1 MLQIAGLPCGGI
13 GTVGLRLYG
22 YTKIKVEQLWT
33 RGSGSPGGDGGR
45 RLEIVAKGDVRYVST
60 NKPIFFI
67 EIV

>member
-22 YTKIKVEQLWT
+22 YTKIKVQQLWT

-45 RLEIVAKGDVRYVST
+45 RLEIVAKGDVS
-60 NKPIFFI
+60 PP
-67 EIV
+67 